1 MKKTIHCLILILA
14 LNVISSA
21 DVFSANEYFR
31 SIATGN
37 WNSTSTWEMSLNNS
51 TWVPAT
57 TTPDATSNLITV
69 RYPNVV
75 TVTVNVNAD
84 QFTIDSGTV
93 SINTGI
99 TLTLL
104 DGSSTDF
111 TILKGGT
118 VTGSGTFKTQGASTS
133 MNIRANSFF
142 NVALVVNSGV
152 TTAND
157 LSSPYVGR
165 IYGSVT
171 VDAGADLRTGSSS
184 SYTLEA
190 YDIVVNNGTI
200 SGSGAEFNLRGPS
213 LVNNGAVTSSNF
225 EMDSAS
231 ALSGSGSY
239 TGNTIVI
246 NGAANISM
254 SNNVT
259 FSPFTSFTI
268 NNGGV
273 LNPNSKTITFN
284 SGSLVLN
291 SGGTISN
298 SGLIQTQGTV
308 SFNIRGGSNFNAPV
322 KVNTGTTTAT
332 ELSSPYIGRLLG
344 NVTVDA
350 GANLYTGTSGSYSLE
365 VYGNV
370 INNGIISGTGAAFI
384 LRGPSL
390 TNNNSITSSNLRFN
404 STANLSGAGTF
415 TSTNIYIDTF
425 AVVNLLSNISV
436 APFTSMQVNNG
447 AVLNPNAF
455 FFTITNG
462 RFDLNPGATVTNSGT
477 FRTQGTVYLNIRNGS
492 FFNAPVKVNTG
503 TTTANEQSSPYIG
516 RLFGN
521 VTVDAGAN
529 LYTGTSGSYSLEV
542 YGNVIN
548 NGIISG
554 TGAAFI
560 LRGPSLTNNSSVT
573 SSNLRFNSTAN
584 LAGAG
589 TFTSTNIYID
599 TFAVV
604 NLLNNITVA
613 PFTSMQVDNGAV
625 LNPNTFFFTM
635 TSGRFDLNPG
645 ATVSNSGIFR
655 TQGTVYLNIRNG
667 SFFNAPLRIAT
678 GTTTANDQ
686 GSPYRGRLYGSLT
699 VNSGATLYVGTSGSY
714 SLEVHNG
721 VSNYGDITGAG
732 TDLIF
737 AGTSQIFLGTG
748 TCQVNIVILN
758 GSIVN
763 MANDHQLRSVN
774 INAGG
779 TFNISNYKIA
789 FNATNPIIQNGT
801 FTTTNSKI
809 EYNGTGL
816 QIISTANINYQKL
829 KINNPANVL
838 LTANVT
844 VNDSLAVVLGDMNI
858 STNILTL
865 SPTAYLTETSGN
877 TVYSSSGYI
886 KTTRNLNAPSALNVG
901 GMGAVLTTAVNLGS
915 TEIRRGN
922 AVQSGLNGGTS
933 IARFFDIMPTVNDG
947 LDASMTFKYDDS
959 ELNGKPE
966 ASLKLFYSTNTGSSW
981 ILAGGTPNPGANSIS
996 VSKINSFSRW
1006 SADTSSV
1013 SMVLNFVM
1021 EGFYNPVSNT
1031 LNMKDTVRAYF
1042 RNTNSPYNI
1051 VDSAKSTVDPVTFS
1065 AAYNFVNAVNG
1076 TYYIQTKHRNS
1087 IETWSRSGGEAYSV
1101 GNTLKYNFTSSATKA
1116 FGNNQIM
1123 VDASPVRYGVY
1134 AADVNQD
1141 GTVDLTDGSLI
1152 DNGAANFVTGY
1163 VPTDANGDSIVDLAD
1178 AVFADNNGL
1187 NFVGKITP

>member
-75 TVTVNVNAD
+75 TVTANVNAD

-118 VTGSGTFKTQGASTS
+118 VTGSGTFQTQGAVIV
-133 MNIRANSFF
+133 MNIRDGSNFNALLKVNTGSATARDFSSPNTGKLYGAVIIDSGGVLNTGNTSGTGTWFYGNIINNGRLTASSTGGFIRIKGASLVNNGAVDPVGTIYFDTTTNLSGNGSFTPNITVVSGNVTLLSNITYSPSSYITMAAGAVLNPNGYTFTLTSGDMGLDVGAEISFPGNIRTQNTVRFDIRPGSEFNAN
-142 NVALVVNSGV
+142 LVVNTG
-152 TTAND
+152 TAFAY
-157 LSSPYVGR
+157 SFASPYDGSVFGNVTIDAGATLNTGNVSGR
-165 IYGSVT
+165 HLFIYGS
-171 VDAGADLRTGSSS
+171 
-184 SYTLEA
+184 
-190 YDIVVNNGTI
+190 IVNNGTLTA
-200 SGSGAEFNLRGPS
+200 SSTGGSYSINGPS
-213 LVNNGAVTSSNF
+213 LVNNGTMTCAGTVYFDSTTSI
-225 EMDSAS
+225 
-231 ALSGSGSY
+231 SGSGLFTPSVTLVSGNFTMLSNITYSPSSY
-239 TGNTIVI
+239 
-246 NGAANISM
+246 ISM
-254 SNNVT
+254 S
-259 FSPFTSFTI
+259 S
-268 NNGGV
+268 GGV
-273 LNPNSKTITFN
+273 LNPNGNTFTLT
-284 SGSLVLN
+284 SGDMGLDVGAEIS
-291 SGGTISN
+291 SPGTIRAQN
-298 SGLIQTQGTV
+298 AV
-308 SFNIRGGSNFNAPV
+308 RFDIRAGSAFNANLN
-322 KVNTGTTTAT
+322 VNTGTADAY
-332 ELSSPYIGRLLG
+332 SFASPFDGSVYG
-344 NVTVDA
+344 NVTIDA
-350 GANLYTGTSGSYSLE
+350 GAILNCGNTSGKSLSMF
-365 VYGNV
+365 GNV
-370 INNGIISGTGAAFI
+370 INNGTLTTTSTGGSIRLKGSSIVNNGTVNPAGSLFFDTTTSISGTGNFTSYANFSGNANVTLNSNHQMHGI
-384 LRGPSL
+384 TLNS
-390 TNNNSITSSNLRFN
+390 NSI
-404 STANLSGAGTF
+404 
-415 TSTNIYIDTF
+415 
-425 AVVNLLSNISV
+425 
-436 APFTSMQVNNG
+436 
-447 AVLNPNAF
+447 
-455 FFTITNG
+455 
-462 RFDLNPGATVTNSGT
+462 
-477 FRTQGTVYLNIRNGS
+477 
-492 FFNAPVKVNTG
+492 
-503 TTTANEQSSPYIG
+503 
-516 RLFGN
+516 
-521 VTVDAGAN
+521 
-529 LYTGTSGSYSLEV
+529 
-542 YGNVIN
+542 
-548 NGIISG
+548 
-554 TGAAFI
+554 
-560 LRGPSLTNNSSVT
+560 
-573 SSNLRFNSTAN
+573 
-584 LAGAG
+584 
-589 TFTSTNIYID
+589 
-599 TFAVV
+599 
-604 NLLNNITVA
+604 
-613 PFTSMQVDNGAV
+613 
-625 LNPNTFFFTM
+625 
-635 TSGRFDLNPG
+635 
-645 ATVSNSGIFR
+645 
-655 TQGTVYLNIRNG
+655 
-667 SFFNAPLRIAT
+667 
-678 GTTTANDQ
+678 
-686 GSPYRGRLYGSLT
+686 
-699 VNSGATLYVGTSGSY
+699 
-714 SLEVHNG
+714 
-721 VSNYGDITGAG
+721 
-732 TDLIF
+732 
-737 AGTSQIFLGTG
+737 
-748 TCQVNIVILN
+748 
-758 GSIVN
+758 
-763 MANDHQLRSVN
+763 
-774 INAGG
+774 
-779 TFNISNYKIA
+779 FNISNRLLKFTA
-789 FNATNPIIQNGT
+789 SNPITQNGT
-801 FTTTNSKI
+801 FTNTNSTI
-809 EYNGTGL
+809 EYNGTAL
-816 QIISTANINYQKL
+816 QSISTANINYQKL
-829 KINNPANVL
+829 RINNAANTTLPANL
-838 LTANVT
+838 T
-844 VNDSLAVVLGDMNI
+844 VNDTLSVVLGDLNI
-858 STNILTL
+858 TSWILTL
-865 SPTAYLTETSGN
+865 GPNAYLTETSGN
-877 TVYSSSGYI
+877 TVFATTGYVT
-886 KTTRNLNAPSALNVG
+886 TTRNLNAPSALNVG

-1163 VPTDANGDSIVDLAD
+1163 VLTDANGDSIVDLAD